1 MTPVLCEILLS
12 GFTINSALR
21 RGTHLVQ
28 SFSVVFLYWVNQ
40 RENRM
45 ASSSGASS
53 GSATMLRNSSSEEDL
68 QQVMDTR
75 KRKRMLSNR
84 ESARRSRMKKQKHLD
99 DLMGQLGQLSKE
111 NNEILTRM
119 NVTSQLYMKIEA
131 ENSILRAQMAELS
144 HRLNSLNEII
154 EHVNFSSSTFERRED
169 SAAPGAV
176 GQLGDD
182 FFMNPWNNAN
192 FHLNQPVM
200 DMIMY

>member
-1 MTPVLCEILLS
+1 M
-12 GFTINSALR
+12 
-21 RGTHLVQ
+21 
-28 SFSVVFLYWVNQ
+28 
-40 RENRM
+40 M

-144 HRLNSLNEII
+144 HRLSSLNEII

-169 SAAPGAV
+169 SAVPGAV

-192 FHLNQPVM
+192 FHLNQPIM